1 MPSTKGLTNGDLIGG
16 VEPSR
21 MDDGRFRPN
30 RAKAMRGGEFML
42 YQNMLWGLAEA
53 RFVWDGLPETVNE
66 RYLERVLHRH
76 GLAVFFED
84 PRLHAFFAL
93 HAAGTGDVDVYGDP
107 KTFRV
112 TGNRYI
118 NREISSKDCV
128 PIWTNRNRV
137 NDQWVVNYYA
147 AALAE
152 AAETVRVNALNSRSP
167 MILALSQEQRL
178 AGENFYRQV
187 AEGQPVI
194 FTVKDD
200 MGRGLA
206 ESVQALDNRQSPN
219 AISDA
224 IRVKK
229 EIWDDAMLALGI
241 QSAPRTR
248 GAARRR
254 RGGGDPGPDRGVPRR
269 GDRRPPGGRGR
280 HQRAVRPERVR
291 ALAAQSGA
299 GARHQRLG
307 GGLRWLT
314 SR

>member
-1 MPSTKGLTNGDLIGG
+1 MPSTKGLTNSDLIGG
-16 VEPSR
+16 VEPSK
-21 MDDGRFRPN
+21 MNDGRFRPN

-200 MGRGLA
+200 MGRGVA

-241 QSAPRTR
+241 QCAPPDKKERLVDDEVEAIQGQT
-248 GAARRR
+248 AAF
-254 RGGGDPGPDRGVPRR
+254 RGV
-269 GDRRPPGGRGR
+269 
-280 HQRAVRPERVR
+280 AI
-291 ALAAQSGA
+291 
-299 GARHQRLG
+299 GARQEAADAINERYGLNVSVHWRHSREQVRGINDLG
-307 GGLRWLT
+307 EGFDG
-314 SR
+314 

>member
-21 MDDGRFRPN
+21 MNDGRFRPN

-84 PRLHAFFAL
+84 PRLHAFLAL

-241 QSAPRTR
+241 QCAPPDKKERLVDDEVEAIQ
-248 GAARRR
+248 GQIAAF
-254 RGGGDPGPDRGVPRR
+254 RGV
-269 GDRRPPGGRGR
+269 
-280 HQRAVRPERVR
+280 AI
-291 ALAAQSGA
+291 
-299 GARHQRLG
+299 GARQEAADAINERYGLNVSVHWRHSREQVRGINDLG
-307 GGLRWLT
+307 EGFDG
-314 SR
+314 

>member
-21 MDDGRFRPN
+21 MDNGRFRPN

-84 PRLHAFFAL
+84 PRLHVFFAL

-112 TGNRYI
+112 TGNRFI

-241 QSAPRTR
+241 QCAPPDKKERLVDDEVEAIQGQT
-248 GAARRR
+248 AAF
-254 RGGGDPGPDRGVPRR
+254 RGV
-269 GDRRPPGGRGR
+269 
-280 HQRAVRPERVR
+280 AI
-291 ALAAQSGA
+291 
-299 GARHQRLG
+299 GARQEAADAINERYGLNVSVHWRHSREQVRGINDLG
-307 GGLRWLT
+307 EGFDG
-314 SR
+314 

>member
-21 MDDGRFRPN
+21 MNDGRFRPN

-53 RFVWDGLPETVNE
+53 RFAWDGLPETVNE

-241 QSAPRTR
+241 QCAPPDKKERLVDDEVEAIQGQT
-248 GAARRR
+248 AAF
-254 RGGGDPGPDRGVPRR
+254 RGV
-269 GDRRPPGGRGR
+269 
-280 HQRAVRPERVR
+280 AI
-291 ALAAQSGA
+291 
-299 GARHQRLG
+299 GARQEAADAINERYGLNVSVHWRHSREQVRGINDLG
-307 GGLRWLT
+307 EGFDG
-314 SR
+314 

>member
-21 MDDGRFRPN
+21 MNDGRFRPN

-84 PRLHAFFAL
+84 PRLHAFLAL

-200 MGRGLA
+200 TGRGLA

-241 QSAPRTR
+241 QCAPPDKKERLVDDEVEAIQGQT
-248 GAARRR
+248 AAF
-254 RGGGDPGPDRGVPRR
+254 RGV
-269 GDRRPPGGRGR
+269 
-280 HQRAVRPERVR
+280 AI
-291 ALAAQSGA
+291 
-299 GARHQRLG
+299 GARQEAADAINERYGLNVSVHWRHSREQVRGINDLG
-307 GGLRWLT
+307 EGFDG
-314 SR
+314 

>member
-1 MPSTKGLTNGDLIGG
+1 MPSTKGLTNGDLVGG

-21 MDDGRFRPN
+21 MNDGRFRPN

-84 PRLHAFFAL
+84 PRLHAFLAL
-93 HAAGTGDVDVYGDP
+93 HAAGTGDVDIYGDP

-200 MGRGLA
+200 TGRSLA

-241 QSAPRTR
+241 QCAPPDKKERLVDDEVEAIQGQT
-248 GAARRR
+248 AAF
-254 RGGGDPGPDRGVPRR
+254 RGV
-269 GDRRPPGGRGR
+269 
-280 HQRAVRPERVR
+280 AI
-291 ALAAQSGA
+291 
-299 GARHQRLG
+299 GARQEAADAINERYGLNVSVHWRHSREQVRGINDLG
-307 GGLRWLT
+307 EGFDG
-314 SR
+314 

>member
-16 VEPSR
+16 TEPSKLNA
-21 MDDGRFRPN
+21 GRFRPN
-30 RAKAMRGGEFML
+30 QAKALRGGEFML
-42 YQNMLWGLAEA
+42 YQNILWGLAEA

-128 PIWTNRNRV
+128 PIWTNRGRV

-167 MILALSQEQRL
+167 MILALSQEQKL
-178 AGENFYRQV
+178 AGENFYRQI
-187 AEGQPVI
+187 AEGQPVV
-194 FTVKDD
+194 FTVKDE

-206 ESVQALDNRQSPN
+206 DSVQALDNRLAPT

-229 EIWDDAMLALGI
+229 DVWDEAMLMLGI
-241 QSAPRTR
+241 QCAPPDKKERLVDDEVEAIQ
-248 GAARRR
+248 GQMAAF
-254 RGGGDPGPDRGVPRR
+254 RGV
-269 GDRRPPGGRGR
+269 
-280 HQRAVRPERVR
+280 AI
-291 ALAAQSGA
+291 
-299 GARHQRLG
+299 GARQEAADAINERYGLNVSVHWRHSREQVRGVNDLG
-307 GGLRWLT
+307 EGFTG
-314 SR
+314 

>member
-16 VEPSR
+16 VEPSKLNA
-21 MDDGRFRPN
+21 GRFRPN
-30 RAKAMRGGEFML
+30 QAKALRGGEFML
-42 YQNMLWGLAEA
+42 YQNILWGLAEA

-84 PRLHAFFAL
+84 PHLHAFFAL

-128 PIWTNRNRV
+128 PIWTNRDRV

-167 MILALSQEQRL
+167 MILALSQEQKL
-178 AGENFYRQV
+178 AGENFYRQI
-187 AEGQPVI
+187 AEGQPVV
-194 FTVKDD
+194 FTVKDE

-206 ESVQALDNRQSPN
+206 DSVQALDNRLAPT

-224 IRVKK
+224 IRVKNDV
-229 EIWDDAMLALGI
+229 WDEAMLMLGI
-241 QSAPRTR
+241 QCAPPDKKERLVDDEVDAIR
-248 GAARRR
+248 GQIAAF
-254 RGGGDPGPDRGVPRR
+254 RGV
-269 GDRRPPGGRGR
+269 
-280 HQRAVRPERVR
+280 AI
-291 ALAAQSGA
+291 
-299 GARHQRLG
+299 GARQEAADAINERYGLNVSVHWRHSREQVRGVNDLG
-307 GGLRWLT
+307 EGFTG
-314 SR
+314 

>member
-16 VEPSR
+16 MEPSKLNA
-21 MDDGRFRPN
+21 GRFRPN
-30 RAKAMRGGEFML
+30 QAKALRGGEFML

-128 PIWTNRNRV
+128 PIWTNRTRV

-167 MILALSQEQRL
+167 MILALSQEQKL
-178 AGENFYRQV
+178 AGENFYRQI
-187 AEGQPVI
+187 AEGQPVV
-194 FTVKDD
+194 FTVKDE

-206 ESVQALDNRQSPN
+206 DSVQALDNRLAPT

-229 EIWDDAMLALGI
+229 DVWDEAMLMLGVQCAPPDKKERLVDDEVEAI
-241 QSAPRTR
+241 QGQT
-248 GAARRR
+248 AAF
-254 RGGGDPGPDRGVPRR
+254 RGV
-269 GDRRPPGGRGR
+269 
-280 HQRAVRPERVR
+280 AI
-291 ALAAQSGA
+291 
-299 GARHQRLG
+299 GARQEAADAINERYGLNVSVHWRHSREQVRGVNDLG
-307 GGLRWLT
+307 EGFTG
-314 SR
+314 

>member
-16 VEPSR
+16 VEPSKLNS
-21 MDDGRFRPN
+21 GRFRPN
-30 RAKAMRGGEFML
+30 QARAVRGGDFAT
-42 YQNMLWGLAEA
+42 YQNMLWGLAES
-53 RFVWDGLPETVNE
+53 RFVWDGLPDTVNE

-137 NDQWVVNYYA
+137 NDQWIVNSYA

-152 AAETVRVNALNSRSP
+152 AAETIRVNALNSRSP
-167 MILALSQEQRL
+167 MILALSQEQKL
-178 AGENFYRQV
+178 AGENFYRQI
-187 AEGQPVI
+187 AEGQPVV
-194 FTVKDD
+194 FTVKDE

-206 ESVQALDNRQSPN
+206 DSVQALDNRIAPN

-229 EIWDDAMLALGI
+229 EVWNEAMLMLGI
-241 QSAPRTR
+241 QCMPPEKRERLVDDEVEAIQAETAAFR
-248 GAARRR
+248 GMAIGARQEAADAINERYGLNVSVHWRHSKEQV
-254 RGGGDPGPDRGVPRR
+254 RGVN
-269 GDRRPPGGRGR
+269 D
-280 HQRAVRPERVR
+280 
-291 ALAAQSGA
+291 
-299 GARHQRLG
+299 LG
-307 GGLRWLT
+307 EGFVD
-314 SR
+314 

>member
-1 MPSTKGLTNGDLIGG
+1 MN
-16 VEPSR
+16 
-21 MDDGRFRPN
+21 DGRFRPN

-93 HAAGTGDVDVYGDP
+93 HAAGTGDVDIYGDP

-241 QSAPRTR
+241 QCAPPDKKERLVDDEVEAIQGQT
-248 GAARRR
+248 AAF
-254 RGGGDPGPDRGVPRR
+254 RGVAISARQQAADAINERYGLNVSVHWRHSREQVR
-269 GDRRPPGGRGR
+269 GIND
-280 HQRAVRPERVR
+280 
-291 ALAAQSGA
+291 
-299 GARHQRLG
+299 LG
-307 GGLRWLT
+307 EGFDG
-314 SR
+314 

>member
-16 VEPSR
+16 VEPSK
-21 MDDGRFRPN
+21 MNDGRFRPN

-84 PRLHAFFAL
+84 PRLHAFLAL

-241 QSAPRTR
+241 QCAPPDKKERLVDDEVEAIQ
-248 GAARRR
+248 GQIAAF
-254 RGGGDPGPDRGVPRR
+254 RGV
-269 GDRRPPGGRGR
+269 
-280 HQRAVRPERVR
+280 AI
-291 ALAAQSGA
+291 
-299 GARHQRLG
+299 GARQEAADAINERYGLNVSVHWRHSREQVRGINDLG
-307 GGLRWLT
+307 EGFDG
-314 SR
+314 

>member
-1 MPSTKGLTNGDLIGG
+1 MPSTKGMTNGDLIGG
-16 VEPSR
+16 VEPSKAAA
-21 MDDGRFRPN
+21 GRFRAN
-30 RAKAMRGGEFML
+30 QAKAVRGGEFML
-42 YQNMLWGLAEA
+42 YQNILWGLAEA

-66 RYLERVLHRH
+66 RYLERTLHRH

-118 NREISSKDCV
+118 NREVSSKDCV

-152 AAETVRVNALNSRSP
+152 AAETIRVNSLNSRSP

-206 ESVQALDNRQSPN
+206 DSVQALDNRQSPN

-241 QSAPRTR
+241 QCAPPEKKERLVDDEVEAIQGQT
-248 GAARRR
+248 AAF
-254 RGGGDPGPDRGVPRR
+254 RGV
-269 GDRRPPGGRGR
+269 
-280 HQRAVRPERVR
+280 AI
-291 ALAAQSGA
+291 
-299 GARHQRLG
+299 GARQEAADAINERY
-307 GGLRWLT
+307 GLNVSVHWRH
-314 SR
+314 SREQVRGINDMGEGFAD

>member
-21 MDDGRFRPN
+21 MNDGRFRPN

-84 PRLHAFFAL
+84 PRLHAFLAL
-93 HAAGTGDVDVYGDP
+93 HAAGTGDVDIYGDP

-137 NDQWVVNYYA
+137 NDQWVVSYYA

-200 MGRGLA
+200 AGRGLA

-241 QSAPRTR
+241 QCAPPDKKERLVDDEVEAIQGQT
-248 GAARRR
+248 AAF
-254 RGGGDPGPDRGVPRR
+254 RGV
-269 GDRRPPGGRGR
+269 
-280 HQRAVRPERVR
+280 AI
-291 ALAAQSGA
+291 
-299 GARHQRLG
+299 GARQEAADAINERYGLNVSVHWRHSREQVRGINDLG
-307 GGLRWLT
+307 EGFDG
-314 SR
+314 

>member
-16 VEPSR
+16 VEPSKLNA
-21 MDDGRFRPN
+21 GRFRPN
-30 RAKAMRGGEFML
+30 QAKATRGGEFML
-42 YQNMLWGLAEA
+42 YQNMLWGLAES

-128 PIWTNRNRV
+128 PIWTSRNRV

-147 AALAE
+147 AQLAE
-152 AAETVRVNALNSRSP
+152 AAETIRVNSLNSRSP
-167 MILALSQEQRL
+167 MILALSQEQKL
-178 AGENFYRQV
+178 AGENFYRQI
-187 AEGQPVI
+187 AEGQPVV
-194 FTVKDD
+194 FTVKDE

-206 ESVQALDNRQSPN
+206 DSVQALDNRLSPN
-219 AISDA
+219 AVSDA
-224 IRVKK
+224 ILVKK
-229 EIWDDAMLALGI
+229 GIWDEAMINLGI
-241 QSAPRTR
+241 QCMPPEKKERLVDDEV
-248 GAARRR
+248 AAIQ
-254 RGGGDPGPDRGVPRR
+254 GQTAAFRGV
-269 GDRRPPGGRGR
+269 
-280 HQRAVRPERVR
+280 AI
-291 ALAAQSGA
+291 
-299 GARHQRLG
+299 GARQEAADAINERYGLNVSVHWRHSREQVRGVNDLG
-307 GGLRWLT
+307 EGFVD
-314 SR
+314 

>member
-21 MDDGRFRPN
+21 MNDGRFRPN

-84 PRLHAFFAL
+84 PRLHAFLAL

-229 EIWDDAMLALGI
+229 DIWDDAMLALGI
-241 QSAPRTR
+241 QCAPPDKKERLVDDEVEAIQGQT
-248 GAARRR
+248 AAF
-254 RGGGDPGPDRGVPRR
+254 RGV
-269 GDRRPPGGRGR
+269 
-280 HQRAVRPERVR
+280 AI
-291 ALAAQSGA
+291 
-299 GARHQRLG
+299 GARQEAADAINERYGLNVSVHWRHSREQVRGINDLG
-307 GGLRWLT
+307 EGFDG
-314 SR
+314 

>member
-1 MPSTKGLTNGDLIGG
+1 MPSTKGLTNSDLIGG

-21 MDDGRFRPN
+21 MNDGRFRPN

-241 QSAPRTR
+241 QCAPPDKKERLVDDEVEAIQGQT
-248 GAARRR
+248 AAF
-254 RGGGDPGPDRGVPRR
+254 RGVAISARQEAADAINERYGLNVSVHWRHSREQVR
-269 GDRRPPGGRGR
+269 GIND
-280 HQRAVRPERVR
+280 
-291 ALAAQSGA
+291 
-299 GARHQRLG
+299 LG
-307 GGLRWLT
+307 EGFDG
-314 SR
+314 

>member
-16 VEPSR
+16 VEPSKLN
-21 MDDGRFRPN
+21 DGRFRPN

-84 PRLHAFFAL
+84 PRLHAFLAL

-167 MILALSQEQRL
+167 MILALSQDQRL

-241 QSAPRTR
+241 QCAPPDKKERLVDDEVEAIQGQT
-248 GAARRR
+248 AAF
-254 RGGGDPGPDRGVPRR
+254 RGV
-269 GDRRPPGGRGR
+269 
-280 HQRAVRPERVR
+280 AI
-291 ALAAQSGA
+291 
-299 GARHQRLG
+299 GARQEAADAINERY
-307 GGLRWLT
+307 GLNVSVHWRH
-314 SR
+314 SREQVRGINDVGEGFDG

>member
-16 VEPSR
+16 VEPSKLNA
-21 MDDGRFRPN
+21 GRFRPN

-84 PRLHAFFAL
+84 PRLHAFLAL

-194 FTVKDD
+194 FTVKDE

-206 ESVQALDNRQSPN
+206 ESVQALDNRQSPT

-241 QSAPRTR
+241 QCAPPDKKERLVDDEVEAIQGQT
-248 GAARRR
+248 AAF
-254 RGGGDPGPDRGVPRR
+254 RGV
-269 GDRRPPGGRGR
+269 
-280 HQRAVRPERVR
+280 AI
-291 ALAAQSGA
+291 
-299 GARHQRLG
+299 GARQEAADAINERYGLNVSVHWRHSREQVRGINDLG
-307 GGLRWLT
+307 EGFDG
-314 SR
+314 

>member
-1 MPSTKGLTNGDLIGG
+1 MPSTKGLTNSDLIGG
-16 VEPSR
+16 VEPSKL
-21 MDDGRFRPN
+21 DNGRFRPN
-30 RAKAMRGGEFML
+30 RAKAMRGGEFIL
-42 YQNMLWGLAEA
+42 YQNLLWGLAEA

-84 PRLHAFFAL
+84 HRLHAFFAL

-128 PIWTNRNRV
+128 PIWTNRNRI
-137 NDQWVVNYYA
+137 NDQWIVNYYA

-167 MILALSQEQRL
+167 MILALSQDQRL

-200 MGRGLA
+200 VGRGLA
-206 ESVQALDNRQSPN
+206 DSVQALDNRQSPN

-241 QSAPRTR
+241 QCAPPDKKERLVDDEVEAIQGQT
-248 GAARRR
+248 AAF
-254 RGGGDPGPDRGVPRR
+254 RGV
-269 GDRRPPGGRGR
+269 
-280 HQRAVRPERVR
+280 AI
-291 ALAAQSGA
+291 
-299 GARHQRLG
+299 GARQEAADAINERYGLNVSVHWRHSREQVRGINDLG
-307 GGLRWLT
+307 EGFDG
-314 SR
+314 

>member
-16 VEPSR
+16 VEPSKL
-21 MDDGRFRPN
+21 DNGRFRPN

-84 PRLHAFFAL
+84 PRLHAFLAL

-241 QSAPRTR
+241 QCAPPDKKERLVDDEVEAVQGQT
-248 GAARRR
+248 AAF
-254 RGGGDPGPDRGVPRR
+254 RGV
-269 GDRRPPGGRGR
+269 
-280 HQRAVRPERVR
+280 AI
-291 ALAAQSGA
+291 
-299 GARHQRLG
+299 GARQEAADAINERYGLNVSVHWRHSREQVRGINDLG
-307 GGLRWLT
+307 ESFDG
-314 SR
+314 

>member
-1 MPSTKGLTNGDLIGG
+1 MPSTKGLTNGDLVGG

-21 MDDGRFRPN
+21 VNDGRFRPN

-84 PRLHAFFAL
+84 PRLHAFLAL

-118 NREISSKDCV
+118 NREISSRDCV

-241 QSAPRTR
+241 QSAPPDKKERLVDDEVEAVQGQT
-248 GAARRR
+248 AAF
-254 RGGGDPGPDRGVPRR
+254 RGV
-269 GDRRPPGGRGR
+269 
-280 HQRAVRPERVR
+280 AI
-291 ALAAQSGA
+291 
-299 GARHQRLG
+299 GARQEAADAINERYGLNVSVHWRHSREQVRGINDLG
-307 GGLRWLT
+307 ESFDG
-314 SR
+314 

>member
-16 VEPSR
+16 VEPSKL
-21 MDDGRFRPN
+21 DHGRFRPN

-93 HAAGTGDVDVYGDP
+93 HAAGTGDVDIYGDP

-200 MGRGLA
+200 AGRGLA

-241 QSAPRTR
+241 QCAPPDKKERLVDDEVEAVQGQT
-248 GAARRR
+248 AAF
-254 RGGGDPGPDRGVPRR
+254 RGV
-269 GDRRPPGGRGR
+269 
-280 HQRAVRPERVR
+280 AI
-291 ALAAQSGA
+291 
-299 GARHQRLG
+299 GARQEAADAINERYGLNVSVHWRHSREQVRGINDLG
-307 GGLRWLT
+307 EGFDG
-314 SR
+314 

>member
-1 MPSTKGLTNGDLIGG
+1 MASTKGLTNGDLIGG
-16 VEPSR
+16 VEPSKL
-21 MDDGRFRPN
+21 DAGRFRPN
-30 RAKAMRGGEFML
+30 RAKALRGGEFML

-167 MILALSQEQRL
+167 MILALNQEQRL

-241 QSAPRTR
+241 QCAPPDKKERLVDDEVEAIQGQT
-248 GAARRR
+248 AAF
-254 RGGGDPGPDRGVPRR
+254 RGV
-269 GDRRPPGGRGR
+269 
-280 HQRAVRPERVR
+280 AI
-291 ALAAQSGA
+291 
-299 GARHQRLG
+299 GARQEAADAINERYGLNVSVHWRHSREQVRGINDLG
-307 GGLRWLT
+307 EGFYG
-314 SR
+314 

>member
-1 MPSTKGLTNGDLIGG
+1 MPSTNGLTNGDLIGG
-16 VEPSR
+16 VEPSKAAA
-21 MDDGRFRPN
+21 GRFRAN
-30 RAKAMRGGEFML
+30 QAKAVRGGEFML

-84 PRLHAFFAL
+84 PHLHAFFAL
-93 HAAGTGDVDVYGDP
+93 HASGTGDVDVYGDP

-118 NREISSKDCV
+118 NREVSSKDCV

-152 AAETVRVNALNSRSP
+152 AAETMRVNSLNSRSP
-167 MILALSQEQRL
+167 MILALSQEQKL

-194 FTVKDD
+194 FTVRDE

-241 QSAPRTR
+241 QCAPPDKKERLVDDEVEAIQGQT
-248 GAARRR
+248 AAF
-254 RGGGDPGPDRGVPRR
+254 RGV
-269 GDRRPPGGRGR
+269 
-280 HQRAVRPERVR
+280 AI
-291 ALAAQSGA
+291 
-299 GARHQRLG
+299 GARQEAAEAINERY
-307 GGLRWLT
+307 GLNVSVHWRH
-314 SR
+314 SREQVRGINDMGEGFAD

>member
-16 VEPSR
+16 AEPS
-21 MDDGRFRPN
+21 MMNVGRFRPN

-107 KTFRV
+107 KAFRV

-241 QSAPRTR
+241 QCAPPDKKERLVDDEVEAIQGQT
-248 GAARRR
+248 AAF
-254 RGGGDPGPDRGVPRR
+254 RGV
-269 GDRRPPGGRGR
+269 
-280 HQRAVRPERVR
+280 AI
-291 ALAAQSGA
+291 
-299 GARHQRLG
+299 GARQEAADAINERYGLNVSVHWRHSREQVRGINDLG
-307 GGLRWLT
+307 EGFDG
-314 SR
+314 

>member
-16 VEPSR
+16 VEPSKLN
-21 MDDGRFRPN
+21 DGRFRPN
-30 RAKAMRGGEFML
+30 MAKAMRGSEFTL

-147 AALAE
+147 ATLAE

-200 MGRGLA
+200 MGRSLA

-241 QSAPRTR
+241 QCAPPDKKERLVDDEVEAIQGQT
-248 GAARRR
+248 AAF
-254 RGGGDPGPDRGVPRR
+254 RGVAISARQEAADAINERYGLNVSVHWRHSREQVR
-269 GDRRPPGGRGR
+269 GIND
-280 HQRAVRPERVR
+280 
-291 ALAAQSGA
+291 
-299 GARHQRLG
+299 LG
-307 GGLRWLT
+307 EGFDG
-314 SR
+314 

>member
-1 MPSTKGLTNGDLIGG
+1 MPSTKGMTNGDLIGG
-16 VEPSR
+16 VEPSKAAA
-21 MDDGRFRPN
+21 GRFRAN
-30 RAKAMRGGEFML
+30 QAKAVRGGEFML
-42 YQNMLWGLAEA
+42 YQNMLWGLAES
-53 RFVWDGLPETVNE
+53 RFVWDGLPKTVNE

-84 PRLHAFFAL
+84 PRLHAFLAL

-152 AAETVRVNALNSRSP
+152 AAETVRVNSLNSRSP
-167 MILALSQEQRL
+167 MILALSQEQKL

-194 FTVKDD
+194 FTVKDE
-200 MGRGLA
+200 MGRGIA

-229 EIWDDAMLALGI
+229 EVWDDAMLALGI
-241 QSAPRTR
+241 QCAPPEKKERLVDDEVEAIQGQT
-248 GAARRR
+248 AAF
-254 RGGGDPGPDRGVPRR
+254 RGV
-269 GDRRPPGGRGR
+269 
-280 HQRAVRPERVR
+280 AI
-291 ALAAQSGA
+291 
-299 GARHQRLG
+299 GARQEAADAINERY
-307 GGLRWLT
+307 GLNVSVHWRH
-314 SR
+314 SREQVRGVNDMGEGFVD

>member
-16 VEPSR
+16 VEPSKLNA
-21 MDDGRFRPN
+21 GRFRPN
-30 RAKAMRGGEFML
+30 QARAVRGGDFAT
-42 YQNMLWGLAEA
+42 YQNMLWGLAES
-53 RFVWDGLPETVNE
+53 RFVWDGLPATVNE

-118 NREISSKDCV
+118 NREVSSKDCV

-137 NDQWVVNYYA
+137 NDQWIVNSYA
-147 AALAE
+147 AALSE
-152 AAETVRVNALNSRSP
+152 AAETIRVNALNSRSP
-167 MILALSQEQRL
+167 MILALSQEQKL
-178 AGENFYRQV
+178 AGENFYRQI
-187 AEGQPVI
+187 AEGQPVV
-194 FTVKDD
+194 FTVKDE

-206 ESVQALDNRQSPN
+206 DSVQALDNRLAPN

-229 EIWDDAMLALGI
+229 EIWNEAMLMLGI
-241 QSAPRTR
+241 QCMPPEKRERLVDDEVEAIQAETAAFR
-248 GAARRR
+248 GMAIGARQEAADAINERYGLNVSVHWRHSKEQV
-254 RGGGDPGPDRGVPRR
+254 RGVN
-269 GDRRPPGGRGR
+269 D
-280 HQRAVRPERVR
+280 
-291 ALAAQSGA
+291 
-299 GARHQRLG
+299 LG
-307 GGLRWLT
+307 EGFVD
-314 SR
+314 

>member
-1 MPSTKGLTNGDLIGG
+1 MPSTSGLTNGDLIGG
-16 VEPSR
+16 VEPSKLNA
-21 MDDGRFRPN
+21 GRFRPN
-30 RAKAMRGGEFML
+30 VAKALRGSEFML

-53 RFVWDGLPETVNE
+53 RFVWDGLPETVDE

-84 PRLHAFFAL
+84 PHLHAFFAL
-93 HAAGTGDVDVYGDP
+93 HAAGTGDVDVYGNP

-118 NREISSKDCV
+118 NREVSSKDCV

-152 AAETVRVNALNSRSP
+152 AAETIRVNSLNSRSP
-167 MILALSQEQRL
+167 MIIALSQEQKL

-194 FTVKDD
+194 FTVKDE

-206 ESVQALDNRQSPN
+206 ESVQALDNRLSPN

-241 QSAPRTR
+241 QCAPPDKKERLVDDEVEAIQGQT
-248 GAARRR
+248 AAF
-254 RGGGDPGPDRGVPRR
+254 RGV
-269 GDRRPPGGRGR
+269 
-280 HQRAVRPERVR
+280 AI
-291 ALAAQSGA
+291 
-299 GARHQRLG
+299 GARQEAADAINERYGLNVSVHWRHSREQVRGINDLG
-307 GGLRWLT
+307 EGFDG
-314 SR
+314 